1 MKRSIRVVSLTVGC
15 WTGLIGP
22 SLVTFCPA
30 VQAQQPHEADFRSPR
45 VEGKGSSEAAQ
56 PRLITPH
63 DLRSV
68 RQPLQAQ
75 VQPVSRALSQL
86 RSAPQGEERL
96 RPRNGPPTDLLPT
109 SQPAA
114 NLPDSAPPPAQPA
127 PSAAAPA
134 NAAVQPATPAVLP
147 ERANMG
153 SRNSESPTNDRGD
166 AWPPEA
172 SAAGRERRPAETGA
186 DAEQLPPVVTVREAP
201 SDHGELSLASL
212 EDMALSANPAVMRAA
227 ALVAAAEGNWV
238 QVGLLP
244 NPSVGYLGQQ
254 IGSGGLAEQHGIGVS
269 QEWIRGGK
277 LRLNR
282 QVADQE
288 LQRAQ
293 QRLAVQQQRV
303 LTDVRIAFYQVLLAQ
318 RQIDLTN
325 NLVTISRQGASAVE
339 ALLRAKEAS
348 RADILQAQL
357 EVENAN
363 VLARNAQ
370 NRHTAAWRQL
380 SAVVGNPLLPVQPLA
395 GDAFAAPQ
403 EIDFDETLSHLQ
415 STSPE
420 IAAAMTDVSR
430 ARAVL
435 DRAHAEPIP
444 NVTLEGMVNVI
455 DNGIGGKP
463 DGEIGVSFPLPLF
476 NRNQGAI
483 LQAQQEVIAAER
495 ALQRVELNLQTR
507 LAPTFE
513 RYANARNQV
522 QRYREAILPA
532 AQETL
537 DLTLRKNEAGE
548 TNFLALLTAQRTYS
562 QTNLNYLESLREL
575 RIAEVEIEGLLLL
588 DSLTTGD

>member
-1 MKRSIRVVSLTVGC
+1 M
-15 WTGLIGP
+15 
-22 SLVTFCPA
+22 
-30 VQAQQPHEADFRSPR
+30 
-45 VEGKGSSEAAQ
+45 
-56 PRLITPH
+56 
-63 DLRSV
+63 
-68 RQPLQAQ
+68 
-75 VQPVSRALSQL
+75 
-86 RSAPQGEERL
+86 
-96 RPRNGPPTDLLPT
+96 
-109 SQPAA
+109 
-114 NLPDSAPPPAQPA
+114 
-127 PSAAAPA
+127 
-134 NAAVQPATPAVLP
+134 
-147 ERANMG
+147 
-153 SRNSESPTNDRGD
+153 
-166 AWPPEA
+166 
-172 SAAGRERRPAETGA
+172 
-186 DAEQLPPVVTVREAP
+186 
-201 SDHGELSLASL
+201 
-212 EDMALSANPAVMRAA
+212 
-227 ALVAAAEGNWV
+227 
-238 QVGLLP
+238 
-244 NPSVGYLGQQ
+244 
-254 IGSGGLAEQHGIGVS
+254 
-269 QEWIRGGK
+269 
-277 LRLNR
+277 
-282 QVADQE
+282 
-288 LQRAQ
+288 
-293 QRLAVQQQRV
+293 
-303 LTDVRIAFYQVLLAQ
+303 LAQ

-537 DLTLRKNEAGE
+537 DLTRRMYEAGE